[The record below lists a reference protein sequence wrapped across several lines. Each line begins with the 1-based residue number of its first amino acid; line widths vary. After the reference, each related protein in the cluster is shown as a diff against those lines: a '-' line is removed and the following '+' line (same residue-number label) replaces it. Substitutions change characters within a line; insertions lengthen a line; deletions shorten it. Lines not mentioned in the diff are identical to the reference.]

1 MNERLQELA
10 ALWGEDA
17 PRYVLFRTDPSSE
30 GVTSCLIMDKVD
42 GLGMIIE
49 DDDLAAEVM
58 RRMVA
63 AGVPIV
69 DRVPGP

>member
-1 MNERLQELA
+1 
-10 ALWGEDA
+10 
-17 PRYVLFRTDPSSE
+17 
-30 GVTSCLIMDKVD
+30 MDKVD
-42 GLGMIIE
+42 GSGMIIE

-69 DRVPGP
+69 DRVPHA